1 MSMDSGMFSAEHE
14 TSISLAF
21 LMTTPPSVLTPRQF
35 SSLMKF
41 IGLYMQKMAAFKYD
55 GFYHGIHWQSTVTTK
70 TTILA

>member
-14 TSISLAF
+14 TSISLAV

-41 IGLYMQKMAAFKYD
+41 IGTELFFWKHA
-55 GFYHGIHWQSTVTTK
+55 
-70 TTILA
+70 